1 MKRVADCFVLKCSLF
16 FLAIMAVGQNASA
29 YNYSEIAPNG
39 QVLYYNIN
47 FEDGYAEVTNPRP
60 AVYRPTGNLIIP
72 SFITYL
78 GQIYPVTAIGDRAF
92 QGCVLLTSVVIPDS
106 VTHIGEFAFVDC
118 GGLTAVNIPDAITY
132 IGRSAF
138 AGCSGLT
145 SIHIGR
151 SIQVIDYF
159 AFRNCSSLTSL
170 IIDGHATIRFWAFEG
185 CGNLTTAI
193 LSVDTIFNSFKSC
206 DNLTNVTLGPSL
218 AFIGDSAF
226 GGCSR
231 LDSIVCKAMTPPSVS
246 SISFIGVS
254 DDAIVVVPCGAAE
267 AYEST
272 GDWAWSRF
280 NIQEDFVYDFSATSN
295 DSARGT
301 ATIITEP
308 TCENRW
314 ARVRA
319 DAYTGYHFDHWSDG
333 NRDNPRYIAVL
344 RDTHLVAYFASDN
357 EEEGIE
363 ETAEEGV
370 KLYQSNGQIVVEGAE
385 GSRVMVYDV
394 YGRLLATKRD
404 DGGLLR
410 FDVPAAGVYLVR
422 VGDAPARRVAVVW

>member
-1 MKRVADCFVLKCSLF
+1 MRCDDRIINQAGRPPLRELAGHKKNSNMKKVNNMKRMTERLVLKCSLF
-16 FLAIMAVGQNASA
+16 FLAIMAVGQTASA
-29 YNYSEIAPNG
+29 YNYIETAPGG
-39 QVLYYNIN
+39 QMLFFNIN
-47 FEDGYAEVTNPRP
+47 FVDGYAVVTSPKGNELH
-60 AVYRPTGNLIIP
+60 YGYKPTGNLIIP
-72 SFITYL
+72 SSITYL

-145 SIHIGR
+145 SIRIGR

-226 GGCSR
+226 GGCTR

-246 SISFIGVS
+246 SNSFIGVS
-254 DDAIVVVPCGAAE
+254 DDAIVVVPCGATE

-301 ATIITEP
+301 ATIITGP

-333 NRDNPRYIAVL
+333 NSDNPRYIVVL
-344 RDTHLVAYFASDN
+344 QDTHLVAYFASDN
-357 EEEGIE
+357 GED
-363 ETAEEGV
+363 A
-370 KLYQSNGQIVVEGAE
+370 GQTHEIFKKHHDINRVAQVVN
-385 GSRVMVYDV
+385 RC
-394 YGRLLATKRD
+394 
-404 DGGLLR
+404 
-410 FDVPAAGVYLVR
+410 FR
-422 VGDAPARRVAVVW
+422 VGLKKSTI

>member
-1 MKRVADCFVLKCSLF
+1 MADCFVLKCSLF
-16 FLAIMAVGQNASA
+16 FLAIMAMGQNASA
-29 YNYSEIAPNG
+29 YDYVGIAPGG
-39 QVLYYNIN
+39 QMLFYNIV
-47 FEDGYAEVTNPRP
+47 DGHAEVT
-60 AVYRPTGNLIIP
+60 AHYGYKTTGNLIIP
-72 SFITYL
+72 SFITYM

-106 VTHIGEFAFVDC
+106 VTHIGEFAFVEC
-118 GGLTAVNIPDAITY
+118 TGLTAVNIPDATTY

-145 SIHIGR
+145 SIRIGR

-159 AFRNCSSLTSL
+159 AFRNCSGLTSL
-170 IIDGHATIRFWAFEG
+170 IIDGHATIMFWAFEG
-185 CGNLTTAI
+185 CDSLTTAI
-193 LSVDTIFNSFKSC
+193 LSVDTIDRSAFKGC
-206 DNLTNVTLGPSL
+206 ENLTNVTLGPSL
-218 AFIGDSAF
+218 ASIGDSAF

-231 LDSIVCKAMTPPSVS
+231 LDSIVCKAMTPPFVS
-246 SISFIGVS
+246 PISFIGVS

-267 AYEST
+267 AYEGT

-280 NIQEDFVYDFSATSN
+280 NIQEDFVYDFSATSS
-295 DSARGT
+295 DTARGT
-301 ATIITEP
+301 VTIITNP
-308 TCENRW
+308 TCDNGVAE
-314 ARVRA
+314 VRA
-319 DAYTGYHFDHWSDG
+319 DAYPGYHFARWSDG
-333 NRDNPRYIAVL
+333 NRDNPRYIVVL
-344 RDTHLVAYFASDN
+344 QDTHLVAYFASDN

-363 ETAEEGV
+363 EAAEEGA

-394 YGRLLATKRD
+394 YGRVLATRHD